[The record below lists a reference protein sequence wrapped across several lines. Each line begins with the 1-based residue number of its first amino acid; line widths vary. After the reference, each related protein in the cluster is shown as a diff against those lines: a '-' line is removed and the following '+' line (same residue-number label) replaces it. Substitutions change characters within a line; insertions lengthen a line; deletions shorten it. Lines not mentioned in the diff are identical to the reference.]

1 MSNSIDP
8 TEEIRKLAESNLYYF
23 SALIHSDDKG
33 KPLRM
38 YGDVHKDVFKF
49 LSKNNTDKNQLLLLP
64 RGHQKSHALAVW
76 AAWHITNNPET
87 TILYISATAQ
97 LAEDQLFA
105 IKSILG
111 SAKYKKYWPEM
122 INPEEGKRE
131 KWAATGISV
140 DHPKRRLE
148 LVRDPTVRTAG
159 LTTNIAGWHADVVVA
174 DDVVVPDNAYTVE
187 GRRNCARAMSQITS
201 IKNAGGI
208 IKACGTRYHAAD
220 QYHLWKNMK
229 EINFN
234 DEGDVVGET
243 PVWEIK
249 EEVVETEGVFL
260 WPRTTRKDGKSYG
273 FNRKILERIKAEY
286 TDTTQFYSQYYN
298 DPNAVGNEAIS
309 SENFQY
315 YDTTKVT
322 YSNNKIYVNGK
333 VLKTFCSVDFAYS
346 LNKRADYTAVTTIGV
361 AEDGDIY
368 VLDID
373 RFKTTKIA
381 SYFDHILEAYS
392 RWGFR
397 KIRLEV
403 TAAQKVIAEELKS
416 LLRQEGV
423 SISVDMYA
431 PPTRGVSKEERINL
445 ILQPKYDN
453 QQVWHFHGGITPLLE
468 EELTLSKPPHDDM
481 KDSLASAVDL
491 AKIKPKRFYS
501 SFDNEEEEMNIQFH
515 SRWGGISL

>member
-1 MSNSIDP
+1 MSSNEDTIA
-8 TEEIRKLAESNLYYF
+8 EIRKLAEDNLYYF
-23 SALIHSDDKG
+23 AYLIHSDAKG

-38 YGDVHKDVFKF
+38 YGDVHREVFDF
-49 LSKNNTDKNQLLLLP
+49 LSKKKVDKNQLLLLP
-64 RGHQKSHALAVW
+64 RGHQKSHTLAVW
-76 AAWHITNNPET
+76 AAWWITKNPET

-122 INPEEGKRE
+122 LNPEEGKRE

-140 DHPKRRLE
+140 DHPKRRSE

-187 GRRNCARAMSQITS
+187 GRRNCGRAMSQITS
-201 IKNAGGI
+201 IKNAGGL
-208 IKACGTRYHAAD
+208 IKACGTRYHAVD

-234 DEGDVVGET
+234 DDGDVIGET

-249 EEVVETEGVFL
+249 EEVVETDGVFI
-260 WPRTTRKDGKSYG
+260 WPRTTRKDGKSFG

-298 DPNAVGNEAIS
+298 DPNAVDNEAIS
-309 SENFQY
+309 SDKFQY
-315 YDTTKVT
+315 YDKGKVT
-322 YSNNKIYVNGK
+322 HSNGK
-333 VLKTFCSVDFAYS
+333 VYVNNRPLRTFCSVDFAYS
-346 LNKRADYTAVTTIGV
+346 LNKKADFTAVTTIGV
-361 AEDGDIY
+361 AEDGNIY
-368 VLDID
+368 VLDVD
-373 RFKTTKIA
+373 RFKTNKINN
-381 SYFDHILEAYS
+381 YFDSIMEAYAK
-392 RWGFR
+392 WGFR
-397 KIRLEV
+397 KLRLEV
-403 TAAQKVIAEELKS
+403 TAAQSIIAEEIKGRI
-416 LLRQEGV
+416 RQEGV
-423 SISVDMYA
+423 SISVDMYR
-431 PPTRGVSKEERINL
+431 PPTSGVNKEERINM

-453 QQVWHFHGGITPLLE
+453 LQVWHFEGGITPLLE

-481 KDSLASAVDL
+481 KDALASAIDL
-491 AKIKPKRFYS
+491 AKIKPKRYYS
-501 SFDNEEEEMNIQFH
+501 NFEAEEEDTGIMFH
-515 SRWGGISL
+515 KRWGGISL